1 MTWLL
6 NKFQDLLD
14 LFRHFDFL
22 GSLALRLYLAP
33 IFWVAG
39 MGKLKMMNE
48 PQGVEKFVN
57 WFGEGG
63 LGIPYPEIMAYLVT
77 GIELVGAVFL
87 LIGFAVRWISI
98 PLMVT
103 MAVAAITVHWQNGWQ
118 AIADMKAVFASPHLG
133 PLQLEDAS
141 ASGERLSAAK
151 EILKSNGDYNWL
163 TEAGNFVVLNNG
175 IEFATTYFIMLL
187 ALFFLGAGKFFS
199 LDYWLH
205 RRSRKAY
212 VEDKAEK
219 KRLKKAR
226 KAGYTEDTISNTTQE
241 AEFKDPTME
250 PGIDGTNRY

>member
-39 MGKLKMMNE
+39 MEKLN
-48 PQGVEKFVN
+48 GIDNIVS
-57 WFGEGG
+57 WFGNKEWG
-63 LGIPYPEIMAYLVT
+63 LGLPYPEILAYLVT
-77 GIELVGAVFL
+77 GVELVGAVFL

-141 ASGERLSAAK
+141 AAGERLGAAK
-151 EILKSNGDYNWL
+151 EILKANGDYSWM

-175 IEFATTYFIMLL
+175 IEFAATYFIMLL

-212 VEDKAEK
+212 VEAKAEK

-226 KAGYTEDTISNTTQE
+226 KAGYPEESMTDTTQE
-241 AEFKDPTME
+241 TEFSDPNITSEHDE
-250 PGIDGTNRY
+250 PARF